1 MATYRFDLN
10 KEYSEKLENL
20 AAEKHMNVQ
29 DFIRF
34 KIFNETTIFT
44 VDEAVKRIQN
54 GEFENTEFTLPDVYG
69 EGEWTIER
77 GPAGVFGKNFYNHIT
92 NHPELGIR
100 FAPNRTIKRRAV
112 YTYKKKEGD
121 QIE

>member
-10 KEYSEKLENL
+10 KDYSEKLENL

-69 EGEWTIER
+69 EDEWTIER

-92 NHPELGIR
+92 NHPDLGIR
-100 FAPNRTIKRRAV
+100 FVPDRTIKRRAV

>member
-10 KEYSEKLENL
+10 KEYSEKLEKL

-54 GEFENTEFTLPDVYG
+54 GGFENTEFTLPDVYG
-69 EGEWTIER
+69 EDEWTIKR
-77 GPAGVFGKNFYNHIT
+77 GPAGVFGKNFYIHIT
-92 NHPELGIR
+92 NHPELGIS
-100 FAPNRTIKRRAV
+100 FSPDRTIKRRAV
-112 YTYKKKEGD
+112 YTYKRMKGD

>member
-10 KEYSEKLENL
+10 KDYSEKLENL

-69 EGEWTIER
+69 EDEWMIER

-92 NHPELGIR
+92 NHPDLGIR
-100 FAPNRTIKRRAV
+100 FVPDRTIKRRAV

-121 QIE
+121 QVE

>member
-34 KIFNETTIFT
+34 KIFNEATVFT
-44 VDEAVKRIQN
+44 VNEAVKRIQN

-69 EGEWTIER
+69 EDEWTIER

-100 FAPNRTIKRRAV
+100 FVPNRTIKRRAV
-112 YTYKKKEGD
+112 YTYKKKEGE

>member
-54 GEFENTEFTLPDVYG
+54 GSFENIEFTLPDVYG
-69 EGEWTIER
+69 EDEWTIER

-92 NHPELGIR
+92 SHPELGIH
-100 FAPNRTIKRRAV
+100 FCPDRTIKRRAV
-112 YTYKKKEGD
+112 YTYKKKEDD

>member
-10 KEYSEKLENL
+10 KEYSEKLEHL
-20 AAEKHMNVQ
+20 AAEKRLNIQ
-29 DFIRF
+29 DFIRY
-34 KIFNETTIFT
+34 KIFDEVTVFT
-44 VDEAVKRIQN
+44 AEEAVKRIQN
-54 GEFENTEFTLPDVYG
+54 GEFANTEFTLPDVYG
-69 EGEWTIER
+69 EDEWTIER

-92 NHPELGIR
+92 DHPELGIS
-100 FAPNRTIKRRAV
+100 FVPNRTIKRRAV

>member
-10 KEYSEKLENL
+10 KEYSERLENL

-69 EGEWTIER
+69 EDEWTIMR

-92 NHPELGIR
+92 DHPELGIR
-100 FAPNRTIKRRAV
+100 FDPDRTIKRRAV

>member
-10 KEYSEKLENL
+10 KDYSEKLENL

-69 EGEWTIER
+69 EDEWTIER

-92 NHPELGIR
+92 NHPDLGIR
-100 FAPNRTIKRRAV
+100 FVPDRTFKRRAV